1 MVLFSEQHISVGTT
15 EETKIEDIKDHPK
28 ILQVTTASSYNAY
41 SSKDTIKF
49 LTNIFAKRGT
59 SNRDVWL
66 FGLIILFD
74 ETQTNQM

>member
-1 MVLFSEQHISVGTT
+1 MGTI
-15 EETKIEDIKDHPK
+15 EETRIEDIKDHPK
-28 ILQVTTASSYNAY
+28 ILHVTTASSYNTS

-66 FGLIILFD
+66 FGLITLL
-74 ETQTNQM
+74 EKTQTNEM